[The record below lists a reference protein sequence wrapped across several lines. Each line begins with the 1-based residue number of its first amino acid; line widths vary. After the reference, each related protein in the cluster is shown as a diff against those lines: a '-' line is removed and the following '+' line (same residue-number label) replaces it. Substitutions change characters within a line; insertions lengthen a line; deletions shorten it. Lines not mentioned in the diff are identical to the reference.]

1 MVEQESDLKTPQSQ
15 FIFLKKKKM
24 MIVNSVGHELA
35 HHGAV
40 TPAVILDCRLP
51 SDMGDSMV
59 QGDVT
64 VNVYDSVFCGSTGWR
79 HAVQLILVLLRR

>member
-1 MVEQESDLKTPQSQ
+1 
-15 FIFLKKKKM
+15 
-24 MIVNSVGHELA
+24 MIVNSVVGHELA

-64 VNVYDSVFCGSTGWR
+64 VNVYDSVFCGAGSTGWR